1 MIGIPQLESQRRPVA
16 GGAAGG
22 AATPG
27 APDPPQRPLNVLVVT
42 PIYPWPDAPAEG
54 IFVHRQLRHLMRL
67 GVRCRVIRIQ
77 PAVFALPPSLVR
89 LSWLRYHPRWLT
101 WSATMDGV
109 EVRHLF
115 YPRHRRRGA
124 DVIPAARAAL
134 VHYVESHPEFADT
147 DVVYAH
153 WMWPGGA
160 AALGLRERFGWPVA
174 AIARGSDMH
183 GWHGVHPYCREH
195 VVRVLDAVDLPLANC
210 EGLRRRAEALAP
222 DAARRMEVVY
232 NGCDAES
239 FSPTADRARLRRS
252 LRLPVD
258 APILLC
264 CATMA
269 AHKGYAELAAAWA
282 TFSLRHPAWRLVT
295 VGPVANRALARRLR
309 AVCGDA
315 LHLVGAVPADRV
327 RLYLQ
332 AADAYVQPS
341 HYEGLANA
349 TLEAMACGLPVV
361 ATQVDGQVEAVR
373 HGETGWLVPPRDPCA
388 LAHALSE
395 LAADPA
401 AASERG
407 ARARQHVIAHFD
419 PVVQATRLAGL
430 LAAVGRR
437 QAPAVAGRVGSR
449 VGR

>member
-1 MIGIPQLESQRRPVA
+1 MIGIPQRESLPRPVA
-16 GGAAGG
+16 GGAAGV
-22 AATPG
+22 AAAPG
-27 APDPPQRPLNVLVVT
+27 APALRHRPLNVLVVT

-54 IFVHRQLRHLMRL
+54 IFVHRQLRQLMRL
-67 GVRCRVIRIQ
+67 GVRCRVIRIH
-77 PAVFALPPSLVR
+77 PALFALPPSLVR

-101 WSATMDGV
+101 WSGTMDGV

-115 YPRHRRRGA
+115 YPRRQRRGA
-124 DVIPAARAAL
+124 DVIPEARAAL

-195 VVRVLDAVDLPLANC
+195 VVRVLDEVDLPLANC

-222 DAARRMEVVY
+222 DAARRMQVVY
-232 NGCDAES
+232 NGCDAGS
-239 FSPTADRARLRRS
+239 FAPASDRARLRRA

-264 CATMA
+264 CATVA
-269 AHKGYAELAAAWA
+269 THKGYAELAAAWA
-282 TFSLRHPAWRLVT
+282 AFSLRHPAWRLVA
-295 VGPVANRALARRLR
+295 VGPVANRGLARRLR

-332 AADAYVQPS
+332 ASDAYVQPS

-349 TLEAMACGLPVV
+349 TLEAMACALPVV
-361 ATQVDGQVEAVR
+361 ATQVDGQVEAVH

-401 AASERG
+401 GARERG
-407 ARARQHVIAHFD
+407 ACARQHVIAHFD
-419 PVVQATRLAGL
+419 PAVQATRLAGL
-430 LAAVGRR
+430 LAAVGARH
-437 QAPAVAGRVGSR
+437 APAAAGWVGGQGSR
-449 VGR
+449 